1 MLQILA
7 PLIAPIID
15 KALDLIPNE
24 NDRQRAKED
33 MERGILDAAN
43 QALLGQLEINK
54 VEAAH
59 KSIFVAGWRPFIGWV
74 CGAGIAW
81 AFVGQPVANWAVEAF
96 GLGISLPIIPTDNLM
111 ELVLAMLGMGGL
123 RTFEKLRGVAREK

>member
-81 AFVGQPVANWAVEAF
+81 AFIGQPIANWAVEAF
-96 GLGISLPIIPTDNLM
+96 GLGVPLPIIPTDNLM

>member
-59 KSIFVAGWRPFIGWV
+59 RSIFVAGWRPFIGWV

-81 AFVGQPVANWAVEAF
+81 AFIGQPIANWAVEAF
-96 GLGISLPIIPTDNLM
+96 GLGVPLPIIPTDNLM

>member
-24 NDRQRAKED
+24 NDRQRAKEE

-81 AFVGQPVANWAVEAF
+81 AFIGQPIANWAVEAF
-96 GLGISLPIIPTDNLM
+96 GLGMPLPIIPTDNLM

>member
-59 KSIFVAGWRPFIGWV
+59 RSIFVAGWRPFIGWV

-81 AFVGQPVANWAVEAF
+81 AFIGQPIANWAVEAF
-96 GLGISLPIIPTDNLM
+96 GLGMPLPIIPTDNLM